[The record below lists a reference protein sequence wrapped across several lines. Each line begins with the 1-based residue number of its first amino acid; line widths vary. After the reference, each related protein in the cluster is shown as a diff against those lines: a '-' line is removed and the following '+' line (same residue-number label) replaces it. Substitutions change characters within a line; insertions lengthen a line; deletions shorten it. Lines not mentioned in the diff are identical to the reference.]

1 MNCKLLIALI
11 DLARGVVAAV
21 AAVLVVEVLA
31 LLGESVYAP
40 ADVDLHPETASR
52 CGLGI
57 VSSCLT

>member
-1 MNCKLLIALI
+1 MNFKLLIALI

-52 CGLGI
+52 CG
-57 VSSCLT
+57 

>member
-31 LLGESVYAP
+31 LLGEGVDATAY
-40 ADVDLHPETASR
+40 VDLHPETKSR
-52 CGLGI
+52 LGI